1 VKWSGKQTV
10 GGSLE
15 YLVAHRT
22 QLTAYEY
29 PEDLGVA
36 AYDEENPDPAARAL
50 AVNLEAVRNAMLEG
64 LWRREIFLGPEVVDQ
79 LLFYA
84 AKGAD
89 ETDPLMAALEF
100 LRDRRVTR
108 PGMILFPLHSL
119 GILRAGLLRGDTK
132 ERAQF
137 IDAAQGVAVTPQTN
151 ALCQTIE
158 FVERVRRAFDVRK
171 PADPEL
177 VRHWFR
183 SRPTE
188 WLERNPLIAIRM
200 TTQRGSFFD
209 TEVVVVSRVRAATAR
224 LAMIS
229 TFQAGDP
236 DRPSSLFST
245 SRINNWETLDIHHYI
260 VFSDN
265 PGRGGTLDG
274 DCVPLHRRSNIVEL
288 SDLSIEIDPAF
299 RGRKA
304 TIARINEAVA
314 AAYQGHLDHM
324 WRRRRNARTRT
335 YDRLFASLAFFV
347 RSFHNEGQS
356 WSAAVSLATAFEM
369 VLTDHYSGGATRRLE
384 RRVGPRAPRHPRAR

>member
-1 VKWSGKQTV
+1 MAPRLPALNRLANDLRAVEWSRKQTV

-15 YLVAHRT
+15 YLVAHKT
-22 QLTAYEY
+22 QLAAYEY

-36 AYDEENPDPAARAL
+36 AYDEENPDPVAHAL
-50 AVNLEAVRNAMLEG
+50 AVNLDAIRDAMLEE

-84 AKGAD
+84 AKGAQ

-119 GILRAGLLRGDTK
+119 GILRAGLLRGDAR

-137 IDAAQGVAVTPQTN
+137 MDAAQGVAVTPQTN
-151 ALCQTIE
+151 ALGQTLD
-158 FVERVRRAFDVRK
+158 FVERVRRAFGVRK

-188 WLERNPLIAIRM
+188 WLEHNPLLAIRM

-229 TFQAGDP
+229 TFQGGDP
-236 DRPSSLFST
+236 DRPSFLFST

-265 PGRGGTLDG
+265 PGRGGVLDG

-314 AAYQGHLDHM
+314 VAYRGHLDHM
-324 WRRRRNARTRT
+324 
-335 YDRLFASLAFFV
+335 
-347 RSFHNEGQS
+347 
-356 WSAAVSLATAFEM
+356 
-369 VLTDHYSGGATRRLE
+369 
-384 RRVGPRAPRHPRAR
+384 